1 MCCQEDSLS
10 EHAPRS
16 CEFEWYSEG
25 MLELAQLLDRRH
37 WTRSMDS
44 KGVLEHFVNLQWDL
58 SSFHFWNWSCVL
70 RRGNDCFQAECL
82 WISMWIRRL
91 CVFSF
96 VNGNDE
102 VCGIISVWGAEF
114 GDLTMP
120 KLLIVWKDCEL
131 TKLFYHVCYSFLLWV
146 YEETPLKARR
156 AGHPCYCIDLLLLLT
171 FRKNALKSL
180 TISKIFG
187 SANALPKRNARQRHS
202 SNSLI
207 TKTQPWG
214 TTQMCCTTTMA
225 KWSPMS

>member
-131 TKLFYHVCYSFLLWV
+131 TKLYYHVCYILYCRV
-146 YEETPLKARR
+146 YEEFRYMFCWRHEGLATHTP
-156 AGHPCYCIDLLLLLT
+156 CLLLL
-171 FRKNALKSL
+171 RYYY
-180 TISKIFG
+180 
-187 SANALPKRNARQRHS
+187 H
-202 SNSLI
+202 
-207 TKTQPWG
+207 W
-214 TTQMCCTTTMA
+214 
-225 KWSPMS
+225 